1 MHKYS
6 VDYRITQNETQI
18 VKAFAIMA
26 MIAHHLFYEH
36 PEFGNAVVS
45 IGIAGKVCVAL
56 FVFLSGYGMAVSFPP
71 KNNNR
76 SNAIRT
82 HFFVLCRRYTKFFLN
97 YWFVFFI
104 TVPMGV
110 FIFGRPLEAAYGEGA
125 NLTKSFIMD
134 VLGLQGFS
142 SYNITWWF
150 NAIILALWLFFPFF
164 YWVMKKNV
172 ISVCLILFLWINP
185 DNILYPLHFIALGLA
200 TWILPFALGVFIALH
215 IDRINKILNSIHPNA
230 VLCISI
236 SLTFF
241 LLYLRGVNVFPSF
254 TQFQVDPFATIFLSL
269 AVVSIC
275 RKTKLKFSFLQF
287 VGKHSMNMYLTH
299 TFIFGYFFSNF
310 IYGFKYP
317 IAIFTVLFLT
327 SLLLSICIEFIKSK
341 IGFYRLQNNIVKAI
355 KRLQEPSETCKS
367 F

>member
-1 MHKYS
+1 MPKHS
-6 VDYRITQNETQI
+6 VDYRITLKETQI
-18 VKAFAIMA
+18 LKSFAIMA
-26 MIAHHLFYEH
+26 MLAHHLFYEH
-36 PEFGNAVVS
+36 PEFGTSVMNL
-45 IGIAGKVCVAL
+45 GISCKICVAL
-56 FVFLSGYGMAVSFPP
+56 FVFLSGYGMAASFPQ
-71 KNNNR
+71 KMNR
-76 SNAIRT
+76 HSNTIRI
-82 HFFVLCRRYTKFFLN
+82 HFFVLCRRYVKFFLN
-97 YWFVFFI
+97 YWFIFFI
-104 TVPMGV
+104 TVPLGI
-110 FIFGRPLEAAYGEGA
+110 FIFGRSLESAYGEGT
-125 NLTKSFIMD
+125 NLAKSFIMD

-150 NAIILALWLFFPFF
+150 NAVILALWFFFPFL
-164 YWVMKKNV
+164 YWIMKKR
-172 ISVCLILFLWINP
+172 IASICLIILIWINP
-185 DNILYPLHFIALGLA
+185 YDLLYSLHFIALGLA
-200 TWILPFALGVFIALH
+200 TWFLPFVLGVFIALH

-241 LLYLRGVNVFPSF
+241 LLYLRGVKVFPSF

-275 RKTKLKFSFLQF
+275 RKTKLRFSFLQF

-327 SLLLSICIEFIKSK
+327 SLLLSICIEFIKKK
-341 IGFYRLQNNIVKAI
+341 IGFYRLQDKIIKAI
-355 KRLQEPSETCKS
+355 RRLQEPSETCKPL
-367 F
+367 